1 MFVTLK
7 TLLRTL
13 LLPPAGPLLLAFTG
27 AWLLG
32 RGAAARRLGFALL
45 AAGLGSLWLLSTP
58 VVADRLAHAAEREP
72 VLDITRLPEAQAI
85 VILGGGGERHAAPEY
100 AGLPA
105 AGGDLLER
113 LAYGAYVAHRT
124 DLPVLVSGNF
134 SETQAMR
141 TALARDFGVTVR
153 WVESNSRD
161 TFENAQ
167 FSARI
172 LRAAGVQPHPAG
184 DARHARVP
192 RRARVRGLRPERRG
206 RARPASGRLRNRT
219 RCATCRTSSALKG
232 STEALYELIGRCARA
247 APSPRL
253 TCGAMHP
260 SAEVRRRPDASR
272 GPDERLPLTPQAR
285 LR

>member
-13 LLPPAGPLLLAFTG
+13 LLPPAGPLLLAFAG

-32 RGAAARRLGFALL
+32 RSRRGPPPRLRAARGGTGIAVG
-45 AAGLGSLWLLSTP
+45 AVDAGRSRTGSPTRPSVSRCSTSP
-58 VVADRLAHAAEREP
+58 AIPD
-72 VLDITRLPEAQAI
+72 AQAI
-85 VILGGGGERHAAPEY
+85 VILGRPASAHAAPEY

-153 WVESNSRD
+153 WVESDSRD

-167 FSARI
+167 
-172 LRAAGVQPHPAG
+172 LRGAHPA
-184 DARHARVP
+184 
-192 RRARVRGLRPERRG
+192 RRG
-206 RARPASGRLRNRT
+206 RAAHPAGHRT
-219 RCATCRTSSALKG
+219 PRTSSA
-232 STEALYELIGRCARA
+232 RCASSRPA
-247 APSPRL
+247 A
-253 TCGAMHP
+253 
-260 SAEVRRRPDASR
+260 
-272 GPDERLPLTPQAR
+272 
-285 LR
+285 

>member
-13 LLPPAGPLLLAFTG
+13 LLPPAGPLLLAFAG
-27 AWLLG
+27 AWLHQP
-32 RGAAARRLGFALL
+32 RARRRRRLGFALL
-45 AAGLGSLWLLSTP
+45 AAGLGSLWVLSTP
-58 VVADRLAHAAEREP
+58 AVADRLAHAAEREP
-72 VLDITRLPEAQAI
+72 VLDIARLPEAQAI
-85 VILGGGGERHAAPEY
+85 VILGGAGERHAAPEY

-153 WVESNSRD
+153 WVESDSRD

-167 FSARI
+167 YAARI
-172 LRAAGVQPHPAG
+172 LRAAGVQRILLVT
-184 DARHARVP
+184 ARHARVP
-192 RRARVRGLRPERRG
+192 RGARVRGLRPERRG
-206 RARPASGRLRNRT
+206 RAHRRLGASG
-219 RCATCRTSSALKG
+219 
-232 STEALYELIGRCARA
+232 TE
-247 APSPRL
+247 
-253 TCGAMHP
+253 
-260 SAEVRRRPDASR
+260 PDALPAERERAQGLDR
-272 GPDERLPLTPQAR
+272 GAL
-285 LR
+285 